1 MRFHHSHS
9 WYFSTLLSLKP
20 KPLTVTF
27 KVLPIRELEISHLSP
42 KTQPSLLSTHSR
54 SRRLTHTDVLG
65 LLAGTGP
72 WLSPAAEWGRER
84 ARLGVDAIGALP
96 MGPLQLG
103 CVPSLFTQLDLHL
116 ATAPSFTLLLGIL
129 PVLEICSIL
138 VRSLHTPV

>member
-1 MRFHHSHS
+1 M
-9 WYFSTLLSLKP
+9 
-20 KPLTVTF
+20 
-27 KVLPIRELEISHLSP
+27 
-42 KTQPSLLSTHSR
+42 
-54 SRRLTHTDVLG
+54 DVLG

-84 ARLGVDAIGALP
+84 VRLGVDVIDVLP
-96 MGPLQLG
+96 VGPLQLG
-103 CVPSLFTQLDLHL
+103 CPSLFTQLHLHL